1 MYICIL
7 KQNTMLSI
15 NELLKYDFKKI
26 DVYKKLNGKVVYD
39 VEMSSKETGN
49 MIHPILHGVSKIEWD
64 LNFMVIR
71 LFDELS
77 LNDVQCEHLLNA
89 IEDYGQERF
98 EAGSRDDY

>member
-1 MYICIL
+1 
-7 KQNTMLSI
+7 MLSI
-15 NELLKYDFKKI
+15 NELLKYDFKK
-26 DVYKKLNGKVVYD
+26 VGEGKSTDGKETYE